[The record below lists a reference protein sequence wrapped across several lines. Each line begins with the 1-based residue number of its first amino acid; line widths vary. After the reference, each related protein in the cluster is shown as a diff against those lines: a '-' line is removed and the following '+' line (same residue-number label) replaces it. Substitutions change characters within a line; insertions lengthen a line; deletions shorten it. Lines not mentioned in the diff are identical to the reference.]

1 MREKVTTRA
10 RELGLDVDVTTLE
23 RPTRTVQEAASAVGC
38 EPAEIAKSIVFVAD
52 GEPVLVVAS
61 GSHRIDSDKLA
72 VLLDV
77 AEVRQASA
85 DEVRSATGF
94 PVGGVAP
101 FAHDLPVV
109 MDADL
114 LGHCAF
120 YNVNYQMQGSPPK
133 LVHGGFGIEM
143 WGPNQQWPHTTYSST
158 AALLKNANELITWT
172 QRLNLS
178 AGVLSFG
185 IWNGSS

>member
-1 MREKVTTRA
+1 MREKVNARA
-10 RELGLDVDVTTLE
+10 KELGLNVDVRTLE

-38 EPAEIAKSIVFVAD
+38 QESDIAKSIVFVAD

-77 AEVRQASA
+77 AEVRQASP

-101 FAHDLPVV
+101 FGHDLPVV
-109 MDADL
+109 MDETLLHCDQIWAAGGDGNTLFSVEPEKLAKCIDARVAD
-114 LGHCAF
+114 
-120 YNVNYQMQGSPPK
+120 V
-133 LVHGGFGIEM
+133 
-143 WGPNQQWPHTTYSST
+143 
-158 AALLKNANELITWT
+158 
-172 QRLNLS
+172 
-178 AGVLSFG
+178 GVG
-185 IWNGSS
+185 D